1 MVTAMPVGAAC
12 FTLTDARGAPLQPT
26 PKHPM
31 DTFRPSS
38 AAACADQTGT
48 SVADALA
55 ARITHARVRML
66 YGHMPVTAW
75 TLGGFIIV
83 IGGLIH
89 FTQPGPPTLP
99 TLAWLTVGLVLA
111 VTRALHA
118 QSYFRSAKRQA
129 PFWQHSYYW
138 LTLVFSLCWS
148 ALPWALPIRHDQQLA
163 TAIIGVMIGMAA
175 TGTAQIS
182 SDRANVRAWTV
193 PILVSSA
200 LYCAN
205 TGGALG
211 WFGFISIMGFL
222 AILWLEADRAHRRI
236 SEMLR
241 LRFESEELA
250 QARAHALR
258 EAESLGAAKGRFLA
272 TMSHEMR
279 TPLHGILG
287 LSRMLRARLRAPEDL
302 SQIGLLHNAGEHLL
316 GVIND
321 VLDFS
326 RLRDHGLRL
335 NARPVLLNELARH
348 VCELSQ
354 VTAQDKGLVVMLQS
368 SLPDDL
374 WLQADPDRLR
384 QVLTNL
390 VGNAVKFT
398 AQGHVVVRLG
408 LDGHVTAA
416 PGDGVCRITFEV
428 QDTGRGIPEAHVEKI
443 FEAFHQV
450 DARDDYQVGGTGL
463 GLSISQQIC
472 MAMGGKLRCES
483 RVGIGATFSFTLSL
497 PRASRPSEASAD
509 AGLQQD
515 AFSEEDGVL
524 RLAGRVL
531 VVEDNPVNALI
542 AQATLES
549 LGLEVAVA
557 ENGLRALEWLE
568 AHEPDL
574 VLMDFHMPEMGG
586 IEATRRIR
594 ELELRLGWT
603 PMPIV
608 AMSAGD
614 QIDDHR
620 HCLEVGMNDYIGKPF
635 VPRDMNRVLRRHLQD
650 PAQRRRRPTGR
661 APGCERRQPMPH
673 ERHSADKPST
683 VA

>member
-1 MVTAMPVGAAC
+1 MRASVSPLPMNILPTRLVAVLADRAQPSPV
-12 FTLTDARGAPLQPT
+12 
-26 PKHPM
+26 
-31 DTFRPSS
+31 
-38 AAACADQTGT
+38 
-48 SVADALA
+48 DALE
-55 ARITHARVRML
+55 ARITHARIRML

-83 IGGLIH
+83 IGGLLH
-89 FTQPGPPTLP
+89 FALPGRPGFPALVW
-99 TLAWLTVGLVLA
+99 LAVALVLA

-118 QSYFRSAKRQA
+118 QSYFRSADRRA

-138 LTLVFSLCWS
+138 LTLVFSVCWG
-148 ALPWALPIRHDQQLA
+148 ALPWVLPSRHDQQLA

-205 TGGALG
+205 TGGPLG
-211 WFGFISIMGFL
+211 WFGVISILGFL

-236 SEMLR
+236 CEMLR

-250 QARAHALR
+250 QARAQALH
-258 EAESLGAAKGRFLA
+258 EAESLSAAKGRFLA

-287 LSRMLRARLRAPEDL
+287 LSRMLRTRLKQPDDL
-302 SQIGLLHNAGEHLL
+302 AQIGLLHNAGEYLL

-326 RLRDHGLRL
+326 RLKDHGLRL
-335 NARPVLLNELARH
+335 HARPVLLNELARH

-354 VTAQDKGLVVMLQS
+354 VTARDKGLVVMLQS

-374 WLQADPDRLR
+374 WLHVDPDRLR
-384 QVLTNL
+384 QILTNL

-398 AQGHVVVRLG
+398 AQGHVIARVG
-408 LDGHVTAA
+408 LDGRGSAA
-416 PGDGVCRITFEV
+416 PDDGLCRVVFEV
-428 QDTGRGIPEAHVEKI
+428 QDTGRGIPQAHIEKI
-443 FEAFHQV
+443 FDAFHQV
-450 DARDDYQVGGTGL
+450 EARDDALVGGTGL
-463 GLSISQQIC
+463 GLSISRQIC
-472 MAMGGKLRCES
+472 AAMGGQLHCES
-483 RVGIGATFSFTLSL
+483 RVGIGTTFSFTLAL
-497 PRASRPSEASAD
+497 PRVHRPTDDAAD
-509 AGLQQD
+509 AGLPQGLGHD
-515 AFSEEDGVL
+515 EEGAL
-524 RLAGRVL
+524 RLTGRVL
-531 VVEDNPVNALI
+531 VVEDNPVNALV

-549 LGLEVAVA
+549 LGLDVAVA
-557 ENGLRALEWLE
+557 ENGLRALEWLQ

-594 ELELRLGWT
+594 ALEAQQGWA

-620 HCLEVGMNDYIGKPF
+620 HCLEVGMNDHISKPF
-635 VPRDMNRVLRRHLQD
+635 VPSEMNRALRRHLQSRVARRGLAATAKAAREGSQPTSEHSSS
-650 PAQRRRRPTGR
+650 PA
-661 APGCERRQPMPH
+661 
-673 ERHSADKPST
+673 
-683 VA
+683 

>member
-1 MVTAMPVGAAC
+1 MDASRPRTAADVAAQA
-12 FTLTDARGAPLQPT
+12 DGPL
-26 PKHPM
+26 
-31 DTFRPSS
+31 
-38 AAACADQTGT
+38 
-48 SVADALA
+48 ADALQ
-55 ARITHARVRML
+55 ARITHARIRML

-75 TLGGFIIV
+75 TLGGFIVV

-89 FTQPGPPTLP
+89 FTQPEPPALP
-99 TLAWLTVGLVLA
+99 MLAWLTAALVLA

-118 QSYFRSAKRQA
+118 QSYFRSADRQA

-138 LTLVFSLCWS
+138 LTLVFSVCWG
-148 ALPWALPIRHDQQLA
+148 ALPWALPSSQDQQLA
-163 TAIIGVMIGMAA
+163 TAIIGVMVGMAA

-200 LYCAN
+200 MYCAN
-205 TGGALG
+205 TGGPLG
-211 WFGFISIMGFL
+211 WFGFISILGFL
-222 AILWLEADRAHRRI
+222 VILWLEADRAHRRI

-250 QARAHALR
+250 QARAQALQ
-258 EAESLGAAKGRFLA
+258 EAESLSAAKGRFLA

-287 LSRMLRARLRAPEDL
+287 LSRMLKARMRHADDL

-326 RLRDHGLRL
+326 RLKDHGLRL

-354 VTAQDKGLVVMLQS
+354 VTARDKGLVVMLRS

-384 QVLTNL
+384 QILTNL

-398 AQGHVVVRLG
+398 AQGHVLVRLG
-408 LDGHVTAA
+408 LEGPAATAPDDGI
-416 PGDGVCRITFEV
+416 CRVVFEV
-428 QDTGRGIPEAHVEKI
+428 QDTGRGIPQAHTEKI
-443 FEAFHQV
+443 FDAFHQV
-450 DARDDYQVGGTGL
+450 DARDDYLVGGTGL

-472 MAMGGKLRCES
+472 MAMGGRLRCES
-483 RVGIGATFSFTLSL
+483 RVGIGTTFSFILAL
-497 PRASRPSEASAD
+497 PRTNRSSDELAD
-509 AGLQQD
+509 APHDLFSD
-515 AFSEEDGVL
+515 ADVAL

-531 VVEDNPVNALI
+531 VVEDNTVNALV

-549 LGLEVAVA
+549 LGLEVHVA
-557 ENGLRALEWLE
+557 ENGLHALKWLE

-594 ELELRLGWT
+594 ELEARRGWA

-614 QIDDHR
+614 PIDDRR
-620 HCLEVGMNDYIGKPF
+620 HCLEVGMNDYISKPF
-635 VPRDMNRVLRRHLQD
+635 VPRDMNRVLRRHLQNLV
-650 PAQRRRRPTGR
+650 PRRGLAAVQAPVSENCEPEPRPCSLQ
-661 APGCERRQPMPH
+661 A
-673 ERHSADKPST
+673 
-683 VA
+683 

>member
-1 MVTAMPVGAAC
+1 MNSLPTRFVTVP
-12 FTLTDARGAPLQPT
+12 
-26 PKHPM
+26 
-31 DTFRPSS
+31 
-38 AAACADQTGT
+38 
-48 SVADALA
+48 ADALE
-55 ARITHARVRML
+55 ARITHARIRML

-89 FTQPGPPTLP
+89 FALPGWPGLP
-99 TLAWLTVGLVLA
+99 TLVWLVVALVLA

-118 QSYFRSAKRQA
+118 QAYFRSVDRRA
-129 PFWQHSYYW
+129 PFWQQSYYW
-138 LTLVFSLCWS
+138 LTLVFSVCWS
-148 ALPWALPIRHDQQLA
+148 ALPWVLPTHHDQQLA

-205 TGGALG
+205 TGGPLG
-211 WFGFISIMGFL
+211 WFGFISIMGFVTL
-222 AILWLEADRAHRRI
+222 LWLEADRAHRRI
-236 SEMLR
+236 HEMLR

-250 QARAHALR
+250 QARAQALH
-258 EAESLGAAKGRFLA
+258 EAESLSAAKGRFLA

-287 LSRMLRARLRAPEDL
+287 LSRMLRARLKQPEDL

-316 GVIND
+316 EVIND

-335 NARPVLLNELARH
+335 SARPVLLNQLARQ

-354 VTAQDKGLVVMLQS
+354 VTAADKGLVVMLRS
-368 SLPDDL
+368 GLPEDL
-374 WLQADPDRLR
+374 WLEVDPDRLR
-384 QVLTNL
+384 QILTNL

-398 AQGHVVVRLG
+398 AQGHVIARLG
-408 LDGHVTAA
+408 LDTQGGAS
-416 PGDGVCRITFEV
+416 PGDGLYHVVFEV
-428 QDTGRGIPEAHVEKI
+428 QDTGRGIPEAHIEKI
-443 FEAFHQV
+443 FDAFHQV
-450 DARDDYQVGGTGL
+450 EARDDALVGGTGL

-472 MAMGGKLRCES
+472 VAMGGQLHCES
-483 RVGIGATFSFTLSL
+483 RVGIGTTFSFTLAL
-497 PRASRPSEASAD
+497 PIAHRPSDAAVD
-509 AGLQQD
+509 AGLPQNLGRD
-515 AFSEEDGVL
+515 EEGAL
-524 RLAGRVL
+524 QLTGHVL
-531 VVEDNPVNALI
+531 VVEDNPVNALV
-542 AQATLES
+542 AQATLEN
-549 LGLEVAVA
+549 LGLAVSVA
-557 ENGLRALEWLE
+557 ENGMRALKWLQ

-594 ELELRLGWT
+594 ALEAQQGWA

-608 AMSAGD
+608 AMSAGE

-620 HCLEVGMNDYIGKPF
+620 HCLEVGMNDYISKPF
-635 VPRDMNRVLRRHLQD
+635 VPREMNRVLRRHLQNRV
-650 PAQRRRRPTGR
+650 QRRAHAAAAEAAREGRP
-661 APGCERRQPMPH
+661 
-673 ERHSADKPST
+673 SKPESSSFP
-683 VA
+683 A